1 LQADS
6 STQWLGLP
14 SRAKTPGSK
23 GFHILI
29 SFDGKARMGDVAA
42 FAHAVWTL
50 LVKNDRAHLTQ
61 EFHKA

>member
-1 LQADS
+1 
-6 STQWLGLP
+6 
-14 SRAKTPGSK
+14 
-23 GFHILI
+23 
-29 SFDGKARMGDVAA
+29 MGDVAA